1 MIANAQPTEP
11 RDHNKSGS
19 LEVHSIFYTIQ
30 GEGPFAGRPAVFVR
44 LAGCNLQCPGCDTD
58 YTSQRE
64 RMSVETILANIN
76 YKHSEKKGKS
86 SLVVV
91 TGGEPFR
98 QNVYPLFDT
107 LIAAGWE
114 VQVETN
120 GTMKIDEER
129 LSGMVTVVCSPK
141 TAKLHPSVAGVVD
154 AFKYVVTAGNLD
166 PLDGLPYQALGHQ
179 ATPCIA
185 RPDKY
190 FGGIIYVQ
198 PRDEQDP
205 IANGR
210 NTEETVLTAM
220 AHDYTVQLQI
230 HKILKVE

>member
-58 YTSQRE
+58 YTSKRE
-64 RMSVETILANIN
+64 RMSVDTILANIN
-76 YKHSEKKGKS
+76 YVQSARNGKS

-107 LIAAGWE
+107 LQAAGWE

-120 GTMKIDEER
+120 GTMKVDWDSLE
-129 LSGMVTVVCSPK
+129 GVVVVCSPK
-141 TAKLHPSVAGVVD
+141 TAKLHPSVAAGAD

-166 PLDGLPYQALGHQ
+166 PSDGLPYQALGHQ
-179 ATPCIA
+179 ATPRIA
-185 RPDKY
+185 RPDSD
-190 FGGIIYVQ
+190 FAGIIYVQ
-198 PRDEQDP
+198 PRDEQDA

-230 HKILKVE
+230 HKILQVE